1 MCAIVGVFGAK
12 KASTIAYYS
21 LFSMQHRG
29 QEATGISVAN
39 GEKLSVYKKR
49 GMVSDV
55 FSQETLDNLEGS
67 CAVGHNRYS
76 TAGSESAGDAQPVFA
91 KYKLG
96 EISVVHNGN
105 LVNKHEVRQALI
117 NKGAIFQTD
126 MDTENIIHLIAKSQK
141 DSLEDRIKDMLTKI
155 EGAYCLAIQSRKK
168 MFVIRDRFGIR
179 PLSLGKLKDGGYIVA
194 SETCA
199 FELVGATFVRDV
211 KPGEMLIFEEDK
223 EPASQMVFENVDYHP
238 CAFEY
243 IYFARPDS
251 IIDGKNVYK
260 MRLEMGKRLAKETPA
275 DIDLVL
281 PVPDSGVAAARGY
294 AEGLGVPFE
303 MGIVRN
309 HYVGRTFIE
318 PTQAI
323 RDLKVKLKLS
333 PIKHLIEG
341 KKVAIIDDSLVR
353 GTTSKQIVRMLKEA
367 GAAEV
372 HMRIAAPEIKYP
384 CRYGIDTPT
393 KKELISTKYTPQEI
407 AENMGA
413 DSLGFLSIEG
423 LKESLGQDR
432 NYSLVSFDGNYF
444 AGGNEDSPSCGDI

>member
-12 KASTIAYYS
+12 KASTVAYYS

-39 GEKLSVYKKR
+39 GERISIYKKR
-49 GMVSDV
+49 GMVADV
-55 FSQETLDNLEGS
+55 FSQETLDSMEGC

-76 TAGSESAGDAQPVFA
+76 TAGSESAGDSQPVFA

-105 LVNKHEVRQALI
+105 LINKHEVRNELI
-117 NKGAIFQTD
+117 DRGAIFQTD

-141 DSLEDRIKDMLTKI
+141 GSLVDRIKDMLTKI
-155 EGAYCLAIQSRKK
+155 EGAYCLAIQSRSK

-179 PLSLGKLKDGGYIVA
+179 PLSLGRLKDGGWIVS

-199 FELVGATFVRDV
+199 FDLVGAEFVRD
-211 KPGEMLIFEEDK
+211 K
-223 EPASQMVFENVDYHP
+223 
-238 CAFEY
+238 
-243 IYFARPDS
+243 
-251 IIDGKNVYK
+251 
-260 MRLEMGKRLAKETPA
+260 MGKRLAKETPA
-275 DIDLVL
+275 EVDLVL
-281 PVPDSGVAAARGY
+281 PVPDSGVAAAKGY
-294 AEGLGVPFE
+294 ADGLGVPFE

-318 PTQAI
+318 PTQEI

-333 PIKHLIEG
+333 PVKHLIKG
-341 KKVAIIDDSLVR
+341 KRVAIIDDSLVR
-353 GTTSKQIVRMLKEA
+353 GTTSKQIVRMLIDA
-367 GAAEV
+367 GAKEV

-393 KKELISTKYTPQEI
+393 QAELISANLNVEEI
-407 AENMGA
+407 AQKIGA
-413 DSLGFLSIEG
+413 TSLGFLSIEG
-423 LKESLGQDR
+423 LKESLGNDR
-432 NYSLVSFDGNYF
+432 TYSLVSFDGKYF
-444 AGGNEDSPSCGDI
+444 AGGNADSPGCSDC